1 MSEAKNTNVLLNQI
15 EVSKWNY
22 EAIEKD
28 FDIYQVVLDSPAA
41 RNVLNTQDIKV
52 RILSTVYYTG
62 QQSFVLTRKGTT
74 DEMTLQFILNK
85 TGEGKCKVR
94 RIPLKMLSR
103 RMRELRKLFGYRCR
117 ALLQL
122 LINSTL
128 NGVFPEDEYQNITG
142 RCYYYNRDWN
152 DDPDRKI
159 ELIDLTLEKDMVMY
173 PSIVTFTKTKPG
185 AVRYV
190 EKVVYDSGSMTIRKA
205 LKDDPENAVY
215 YRQGIDGTH
224 GTRAYDGT
232 TLPYWEKS
240 RMSCVAR
247 FFRTV
252 RHELAPYVQ
261 FDFTTIDTKE
271 ISAHDLTLGDDGI
284 ARVLRDNGICL
295 VDSTVFS
302 QKEKEDKKKAIVQ
315 WTEESRKAYYD
326 AFSSF
331 CKDNGIPFKSG
342 AKDLYNANIEI
353 VRTEKFYDINKDMKD
368 PYIPEKNIVCQ
379 HVTVPVSYKTAKGEV
394 SKAFAETV
402 RTVLKEVVIKADL
415 RDGRIRLV
423 DWSRYDVRRPLSFF
437 CARPCAT
444 DKDRKSGLRPV
455 LFAGMTV
462 SPDGSF
468 TIKRFKIDNIKSSEL
483 QDEHQGAIIQLF
495 FRQNFDNSYFDRNV
509 ELAVWSDDDVSDA
522 YIIRRTNV
530 RAMSNILEMERS
542 FMDEKEDVLLDTDA
556 IMKAIEGLQDGN
568 ATHEEVY
575 DNIVNGIR
583 NKEQILKSELIPLLY
598 PAKTEGKKRVT
609 ICTKA
614 KETIANATGVVLKV
628 GRRTEDSERLGT
640 NVYRHIHLWESL
652 EYDKEDDQEDKPAKV
667 FCYVVGQYDTPNQSI
682 STSPVMRQILRAD
695 CAQPSEEVV
704 LKLLEMMQVGFVRMK
719 NYTVLPFPAKYLR
732 EVLNVEFKNK

>member
-15 EVSKWNY
+15 TVSQWKYEV
-22 EAIEKD
+22 IEKD
-28 FDIYQVVLDSPAA
+28 FDIFQIVLDSPAS
-41 RNVLNTQDIKV
+41 RNILNTQDIKV

-62 QQSFVLTRKGTT
+62 QQSFVLTRKGAT

-85 TGEGKCKVR
+85 TGEGKCTVR

-152 DDPDRKI
+152 DEPDRKI

-173 PSIVTFTKTKPG
+173 PSVITFTKTKPG

-190 EKVVYDSGSMTIRKA
+190 EKVVYDSRSMSIRKA
-205 LKDDPENAVY
+205 LKDDNEHIIY

-224 GTRAYDGT
+224 STRAYDGT
-232 TLPYWEKS
+232 TLSYWEKS

-271 ISAHDLTLGDDGI
+271 ICAHDLILGDDGI
-284 ARVLRDNGICL
+284 ANVLRENGICL
-295 VDSTVFS
+295 VDSTVYS

-315 WTEESRKAYYD
+315 WTEESRKAYRD

-331 CKDNGIPFKSG
+331 CKNNGITFKTG
-342 AKDLYNANIEI
+342 VKDLYNANIEI
-353 VRTEKFYDINKDMKD
+353 VRTEKFYDINKDMQD
-368 PYIPEKNIVCQ
+368 PYIPEKDIVCQ
-379 HVTVPVSYKTAKGEV
+379 HVTVPVTYKTAKGEV
-394 SKAFAETV
+394 SKAFTETV

-423 DWSRYDVRRPLSFF
+423 NWSRYDMRRPLSFY

-455 LFAGMTV
+455 LFVGMTV
-462 SPDGSF
+462 IPDGSF
-468 TIKRFKIDNIKSSEL
+468 TTERFIITNIKSPEF
-483 QDEHQGAIIQLF
+483 QDEHQRAIVRLF
-495 FRQNFDNSYFDRNV
+495 FRQNFGSSYFDRNV
-509 ELAVWSDDDVSDA
+509 ELAVWSDNDISSA

-542 FMDEKEDVLLDTDA
+542 FMDEKEDVMLDTDVIA
-556 IMKAIEGLQDGN
+556 KAIEGLQDGN
-568 ATHEEVY
+568 VIHEEVY
-575 DNIVNGIR
+575 YKVIDGIR
-583 NKEQILKSELIPLLY
+583 DKEQILKSELLPLLY
-598 PAKTEGKKRVT
+598 PAKTDKKKRVN

-614 KETIANATGVVLKV
+614 KEAITNATGVVLKV
-628 GRRTEDSERLGT
+628 GRRTEDSKRMGT
-640 NVYRHIHLWESL
+640 DVYRHIHLWESI
-652 EYDKEDDQEDKPAKV
+652 EYDEEDDQEEKPAKV
-667 FCYVVGQYDTPNQSI
+667 YCYVVGQYDTLNQSI

-695 CAQPSEEVV
+695 CGQPSEEIV
-704 LKLLEMMQVGFVRMK
+704 LKILEMMQVGFVKMK

-732 EVLNVEFKNK
+732 EIS

>member
-1 MSEAKNTNVLLNQI
+1 MSGTKNTNILLNQI
-15 EVSKWNY
+15 TVSQWNY

-28 FDIYQVVLDSPAA
+28 FDIFQIVLDSPSS
-41 RNVLNTQDIKV
+41 RNILNTQDIKV

-62 QQSFVLTRKGTT
+62 QQSFVLTRKGST

-85 TGEGKCKVR
+85 SGEGKCTVR
-94 RIPLKMLSR
+94 RIPIRMLSR

-142 RCYYYNRDWN
+142 RCYYYNKDWN

-173 PSIVTFTKTKPG
+173 PSVVTFTKTKPG

-190 EKVVYDSGSMTIRKA
+190 EKVVYDSRSMAIRKA
-205 LKDDPENAVY
+205 LKDDHEDVIY

-247 FFRTV
+247 FFRIV
-252 RHELAPYVQ
+252 HHELAPYVT
-261 FDFTTIDTKE
+261 FDFTAIGTKE
-271 ISAHDLTLGDDGI
+271 IRAHDLTLGDAGI
-284 ARVLRDNGICL
+284 ARVLRENGICL
-295 VDSTVFS
+295 VDSTMYS
-302 QKEKEDKKKAIVQ
+302 LKEKEEKKKAIVQ
-315 WTEESRKAYYD
+315 WTEDSRKAYRN

-331 CKDNGIPFKSG
+331 CKDNGIPFKTG

-368 PYIPEKNIVCQ
+368 PYIPEKDIVCQ
-379 HVTVPVSYKTAKGEV
+379 HVTVPVTYKTAKGEV
-394 SKAFAETV
+394 SKAFTETV

-415 RDGRIRLV
+415 RDRCIRLV
-423 DWSRYDVRRPLSFF
+423 DWSRYDVRRPLSFY

-444 DKDRKSGLRPV
+444 DKERKSGLRPV

-468 TIKRFKIDNIKSSEL
+468 TIERFIIANIKSPEF
-483 QDEHQGAIIQLF
+483 QDERQREIVRLF
-495 FRQNFDNSYFDRNV
+495 FRKNFGSSYFDRNV
-509 ELAVWSDDDVSDA
+509 ELAVWSDNDISSA

-542 FMDEKEDVLLDTDA
+542 FMDEKEDVLLDTDV

-568 ATHEEVY
+568 AIHEEVY
-575 DNIVNGIR
+575 YKIIDGIR
-583 NKEQILKSELIPLLY
+583 DKEQILKSEFLPLLY
-598 PAKTEGKKRVT
+598 PTKTEAKKRVT

-614 KETIANATGVVLKV
+614 KEAIANATGVVLKV
-628 GRRTEDSERLGT
+628 GRRAEDSERMGT
-640 NVYRHIHLWESL
+640 DVYRHIHLWESI
-652 EYDKEDDQEDKPAKV
+652 EYDEEDDQEEKPAKV
-667 FCYVVGQYDTPNQSI
+667 YCYVVGQYDTPNQSV
-682 STSPVMRQILRAD
+682 STSPVMRQVLRAD

-704 LKLLEMMQVGFVRMK
+704 MKLLEMMQVGFVRMK

-732 EVLNVEFKNK
+732 EILNQDL

>member
-15 EVSKWNY
+15 TVSHWKY

-28 FDIYQVVLDSPAA
+28 FDIFQVVLDSPAS
-41 RNVLNTQDIKV
+41 RNILNTQDIKV

-62 QQSFVLTRKGTT
+62 QQSFVLTRKGAT

-85 TGEGKCKVR
+85 SGEGKCTVR

-152 DDPDRKI
+152 DETHRKI

-173 PSIVTFTKTKPG
+173 PSVVTFTKTKPG
-185 AVRYV
+185 AVRCV
-190 EKVVYDSGSMTIRKA
+190 EKVVYDSGSMNIRKA
-205 LKDDPENAVY
+205 LNGDPEAVIY

-232 TLPYWEKS
+232 TLHYWEKS

-247 FFRTV
+247 FFKTV
-252 RHELAPYVQ
+252 RQELTPYVQ
-261 FDFTTIDTKE
+261 FDFTSITTKE
-271 ISAHDLTLGDDGI
+271 IRAKELIFGDSGI
-284 ARVLRDNGICL
+284 ANVLRENGICL
-295 VDSTVFS
+295 VDSTVYS

-315 WTEESRKAYYD
+315 WTEESRKAYHN

-331 CKDNGIPFKSG
+331 CKDNDIPFKTG

-353 VRTEKFYDINKDMKD
+353 VRTEKFYEINKDMKD
-368 PYIPEKNIVCQ
+368 PYVPDKNTVCQ
-379 HVTVPVSYKTAKGEV
+379 HVTVPVTYKNAKVEV
-394 SKAFAETV
+394 SKSFTETV
-402 RTVLKEVVIKADL
+402 RTVLKEVVIKTDL

-423 DWSRYDVRRPLSFF
+423 DWSRYNVRRPLSFYS
-437 CARPCAT
+437 ASPCTT

-455 LFAGMTV
+455 MFVGMTV
-462 SPDGSF
+462 NPDGSF
-468 TIKRFKIDNIKSSEL
+468 TTERFIITNIKSPEF
-483 QDEHQGAIIQLF
+483 QNEHQRAIVRLF
-495 FRQNFDNSYFDRNV
+495 FRQNFDSSYFDRNV
-509 ELAVWSDDDVSDA
+509 ELAIWSDNKISSA

-542 FMDEKEDVLLDTDA
+542 FMDEKDDVLLDTDN

-575 DNIVNGIR
+575 DKIINGIR

-598 PAKTEGKKRVT
+598 PNKADAKKRVT

-614 KETIANATGVVLKV
+614 KEAIANATGVVLKV
-628 GRRTEDSERLGT
+628 GRRAEDSERLGT
-640 NVYRHIHLWESL
+640 DVYRHIHLWESL
-652 EYDKEDDQEDKPAKV
+652 DYDEEDDQEEKPAKV
-667 FCYVVGQYDTPNQSI
+667 YCYVVGQYDTPNQSI
-682 STSPVMRQILRAD
+682 STSPVVRQILRAD
-695 CAQPSEEVV
+695 CGQPSEEVV
-704 LKLLEMMQVGFVRMK
+704 MKLLEMMQVGFVRMK
-719 NYTVLPFPAKYLR
+719 NYTVLPFPVKDLR
-732 EVLNVEFKNK
+732 EILSYSHS

>member
-15 EVSKWNY
+15 TVSQWKY

-28 FDIYQVVLDSPAA
+28 FDIYQIVLDSPAS
-41 RNVLNTQDIKV
+41 RNILNTRDIKV

-62 QQSFVLTRKGTT
+62 QQSFVLTRKGAT

-85 TGEGKCKVR
+85 TGEGKCTVR

-152 DDPDRKI
+152 DEPDRKI

-173 PSIVTFTKTKPG
+173 PSVVTFTKTKPG

-190 EKVVYDSGSMTIRKA
+190 EKVVYDSGSMSIRKA
-205 LKDDPENAVY
+205 LKDDPETVVY

-232 TLPYWEKS
+232 TLSYWEKS

-252 RHELAPYVQ
+252 RHELTPYVQ
-261 FDFTTIDTKE
+261 FDFTAIGTKE
-271 ISAHDLTLGDDGI
+271 ISAHDLTLGDAGI
-284 ARVLRDNGICL
+284 ASVLRENGICL
-295 VDSTVFS
+295 VDSTVYS
-302 QKEKEDKKKAIVQ
+302 QKEQEDKKKAIVQ
-315 WTEESRKAYYD
+315 WTEESRKAYHD

-331 CKDNGIPFKSG
+331 CKDNGIPFKAG
-342 AKDLYNANIEI
+342 TKDLYNANIEI
-353 VRTEKFYDINKDMKD
+353 VRTEKFYDINKNMKD
-368 PYIPEKNIVCQ
+368 PYIPEKDIVCQ
-379 HVTVPVSYKTAKGEV
+379 HVTVPVSFKTSKGEV
-394 SKAFAETV
+394 SKAFTETV

-423 DWSRYDVRRPLSFF
+423 DWSRYDMRRPLSFY
-437 CARPCAT
+437 CARSCAT

-455 LFAGMTV
+455 LFVGMTV

-468 TIKRFKIDNIKSSEL
+468 TTERFIIANIKSPEF
-483 QDEHQGAIIQLF
+483 QEEHQRAIVRLF
-495 FRQNFDNSYFDRNV
+495 LRQNFGSSYFDRNV
-509 ELAVWSDDDVSDA
+509 ELAVWSDNDISSA

-542 FMDEKEDVLLDTDA
+542 FMEEKEDALLDTDA

-575 DNIVNGIR
+575 DKIINGIR

-598 PAKTEGKKRVT
+598 PTKPEAKKRVT

-614 KETIANATGVVLKV
+614 KEAIANATGVVLKV
-628 GRRTEDSERLGT
+628 GRRAEDSERLGT
-640 NVYRHIHLWESL
+640 DVYRHIHLWESL
-652 EYDKEDDQEDKPAKV
+652 EYDEEDDQEEKPAKV
-667 FCYVVGQYDTPNQSI
+667 YCYVVGQYDTPNQSI
-682 STSPVMRQILRAD
+682 STSPVMRQVLRAD

-704 LKLLEMMQVGFVRMK
+704 MKLLGMMQVGFVKMK

-732 EVLNVEFKNK
+732 EILNTEI

>member
-15 EVSKWNY
+15 TVSQWKY

-28 FDIYQVVLDSPAA
+28 FDIYQIVLDSPAS
-41 RNVLNTQDIKV
+41 RNILNTRDIKV

-62 QQSFVLTRKGTT
+62 QQSFVLTRKGAT

-85 TGEGKCKVR
+85 TGEGKCTVR
-94 RIPLKMLSR
+94 RISLKMLSR
-103 RMRELRKLFGYRCR
+103 RIRELRKLFGYRCR

-122 LINSTL
+122 MINSTL

-152 DDPDRKI
+152 DEPDRKI

-173 PSIVTFTKTKPG
+173 PSVVTFTKTKPG

-190 EKVVYDSGSMTIRKA
+190 EKVVYDSGSMSIRKA
-205 LKDDPENAVY
+205 LKDDPETVVY

-232 TLPYWEKS
+232 TLSYWEKS

-252 RHELAPYVQ
+252 RHELIPYVQ
-261 FDFTTIDTKE
+261 FDFTAIGTKE
-271 ISAHDLTLGDDGI
+271 ISAHDLTLGDAGI
-284 ARVLRDNGICL
+284 ASVLRENGICL
-295 VDSTVFS
+295 VDSTVYS
-302 QKEKEDKKKAIVQ
+302 QKEQEDKKKAIVQ
-315 WTEESRKAYYD
+315 WTEESRKAYHD

-331 CKDNGIPFKSG
+331 CKDNGIPFKTG

-353 VRTEKFYDINKDMKD
+353 VRTEKFYDINKEMKD
-368 PYIPEKNIVCQ
+368 PYVPEKNIVCQ
-379 HVTVPVSYKTAKGEV
+379 HVTVPVTYKTAKGEV
-394 SKAFAETV
+394 SKAFTETV

-415 RDGRIRLV
+415 RDGQLRLV
-423 DWSRYDVRRPLSFF
+423 DWSRYDVRRPLSFYS
-437 CARPCAT
+437 ARSCAT

-455 LFAGMTV
+455 LFVGMTV

-468 TIKRFKIDNIKSSEL
+468 TTERFIITNIKSPEF
-483 QDEHQGAIIQLF
+483 QDEHQRAIVRLF

-509 ELAVWSDDDVSDA
+509 ELVVWFDNDISSA

-542 FMDEKEDVLLDTDA
+542 FMDEKEDVLLDTDV

-568 ATHEEVY
+568 ATHEEIY
-575 DNIVNGIR
+575 DKIINGIR

-598 PAKTEGKKRVT
+598 PTKTEAKKRVT

-614 KETIANATGVVLKV
+614 KETIANAAGVVLKV
-628 GRRTEDSERLGT
+628 GRRAEDSERLGT
-640 NVYRHIHLWESL
+640 DVYRHIHLWESL
-652 EYDKEDDQEDKPAKV
+652 EYDEEDDQEEKPAKV
-667 FCYVVGQYDTPNQSI
+667 YCYVVGQYDTPNQSI
-682 STSPVMRQILRAD
+682 STSPVMRQVLRAD

-704 LKLLEMMQVGFVRMK
+704 MKLLEMMQVGFVKMK

-732 EVLNVEFKNK
+732 EILNQI

>member
-15 EVSKWNY
+15 TVSQWNY

-28 FDIYQVVLDSPAA
+28 FDIFQIVLDSPAS
-41 RNVLNTQDIKV
+41 RNILNTQDVKV

-62 QQSFVLTRKGTT
+62 QQSFVLTRKGAT

-85 TGEGKCKVR
+85 SGEGKCTVR

-103 RMRELRKLFGYRCR
+103 RILELRKLFGYRCR

-128 NGVFPEDEYQNITG
+128 NGVFSEDEYQNITG

-152 DDPDRKI
+152 DEPDRKI

-173 PSIVTFTKTKPG
+173 PSVVTFTKTKPG

-190 EKVVYDSGSMTIRKA
+190 EKVVYDSGSLAIRKA
-205 LKDDPENAVY
+205 LKDDPETLIY

-240 RMSCVAR
+240 RMSCVAK

-252 RHELAPYVQ
+252 RYELASYVQ

-271 ISAHDLTLGDDGI
+271 ISAHDLTLGDAGI
-284 ARVLRDNGICL
+284 ASVLRESGICL
-295 VDSTVFS
+295 VDSTVYS

-315 WTEESRKAYYD
+315 WTEGSRKAYHD

-331 CKDNGIPFKSG
+331 CKDNGIPFKTG

-353 VRTEKFYDINKDMKD
+353 VRTEKFYDINKEMKD
-368 PYIPEKNIVCQ
+368 PYVPEKNIVCQ
-379 HVTVPVSYKTAKGEV
+379 HVTVPVTYKTAKGEV
-394 SKAFAETV
+394 SKCFTETV
-402 RTVLKEVVIKADL
+402 RTVLKEVVIKTDL

-423 DWSRYDVRRPLSFF
+423 DWSNYDVHRPLSFY
-437 CARPCAT
+437 CARSCAS

-462 SPDGSF
+462 SSDGSF
-468 TIKRFKIDNIKSSEL
+468 NIERFKIDNINSPEL
-483 QDEHQGAIIQLF
+483 QDDHQKSIVRLF
-495 FRQNFDNSYFDRNV
+495 FRQNFGNSYFDRNV
-509 ELAVWSDDDVSDA
+509 ELAAWYDNDISSA

-542 FMDEKEDVLLDTDA
+542 FMDEKEDILLDTDV
-556 IMKAIEGLQDGN
+556 IMKAIEGLQYGN
-568 ATHEEVY
+568 PTHEEVY
-575 DNIVNGIR
+575 YKIIDGIR
-583 NKEQILKSELIPLLY
+583 DKAQILKSELLPLLY
-598 PAKTEGKKRVT
+598 PTKTETKKRVM

-614 KETIANATGVVLKV
+614 KESIANAAGVVLKV
-628 GRRTEDSERLGT
+628 GRRAEDSERMGT
-640 NVYRHIHLWESL
+640 DVYRHIHLWESI
-652 EYDKEDDQEDKPAKV
+652 EYDEEDDQEEKPAKV
-667 FCYVVGQYDTPNQSI
+667 YCYVVGQYNTPNQSI
-682 STSPVMRQILRAD
+682 STSPVMRQVLRAD
-695 CAQPSEEVV
+695 GAQPSETIV

-732 EVLNVEFKNK
+732 EILNQI

>member
-15 EVSKWNY
+15 TVSQWKY

-28 FDIYQVVLDSPAA
+28 FDIYQIVLDNPAS
-41 RNVLNTQDIKV
+41 RNILNTRDIKV

-62 QQSFVLTRKGTT
+62 QQSFVLTRKGST

-85 TGEGKCKVR
+85 TEEGKCTVR
-94 RIPLKMLSR
+94 RIPLKILSR

-152 DDPDRKI
+152 DEPDRKI
-159 ELIDLTLEKDMVMY
+159 ELIDLTIEKDMVMY
-173 PSIVTFTKTKPG
+173 PSVVTFTKTKPG
-185 AVRYV
+185 AVRYI
-190 EKVVYDSGSMTIRKA
+190 EKVVYDSGSMSIRKA
-205 LKDDPENAVY
+205 LKDDPETVVY

-247 FFRTV
+247 FFKTV
-252 RHELAPYVQ
+252 RQELAPYVQ
-261 FDFTTIDTKE
+261 FDFTSITTKE
-271 ISAHDLTLGDDGI
+271 IRAKELILGDSGI
-284 ARVLRDNGICL
+284 ANVLRENGICL
-295 VDSTVFS
+295 VDSTVYS

-315 WTEESRKAYYD
+315 WTEESRKAYHD

-331 CKDNGIPFKSG
+331 CKDNDIRFNTG

-368 PYIPEKNIVCQ
+368 PYVPDKNTVCQ
-379 HVTVPVSYKTAKGEV
+379 HVTVPVTYKTAKGEV
-394 SKAFAETV
+394 SKSFTETV

-423 DWSRYDVRRPLSFF
+423 DWSRYNVRRPLSFYS
-437 CARPCAT
+437 ARPCAT

-455 LFAGMTV
+455 LFVGMTV

-468 TIKRFKIDNIKSSEL
+468 TTERFIITNIKSPEF
-483 QDEHQGAIIQLF
+483 QDEHQRAIVRLF
-495 FRQNFDNSYFDRNV
+495 FRQNFGSSYFDRNV
-509 ELAVWSDDDVSDA
+509 EFAVWSDHDISSA

-542 FMDEKEDVLLDTDA
+542 FMEEKDDVLLDTDA
-556 IMKAIEGLQDGN
+556 IMKAIDGLQDGN

-575 DNIVNGIR
+575 YKIIDGIR
-583 NKEQILKSELIPLLY
+583 YKEQILKSELIPLLY
-598 PAKTEGKKRVT
+598 PAKTETKKRVT

-614 KETIANATGVVLKV
+614 KEAIANATGVVLKV
-628 GRRTEDSERLGT
+628 GRRTEDCERLGT
-640 NVYRHIHLWESL
+640 DVYRHIHLWESL
-652 EYDKEDDQEDKPAKV
+652 EYDEEDDQEEKPAKV
-667 FCYVVGQYDTPNQSI
+667 YCYVVGQYDTPNQSI
-682 STSPVMRQILRAD
+682 PTSPVVRQILRAD
-695 CAQPSEEVV
+695 CGQPSEEVV
-704 LKLLEMMQVGFVRMK
+704 MKLLEMMQVGFVRMK
-719 NYTVLPFPAKYLR
+719 NYTVLPFPVKYLR
-732 EVLNVEFKNK
+732 EILSYSHF

>member
-15 EVSKWNY
+15 TVSQWKY

-28 FDIYQVVLDSPAA
+28 FDIYQIVLDSPAS
-41 RNVLNTQDIKV
+41 RNILNTRDIKV

-62 QQSFVLTRKGTT
+62 QQSFVLTRKGST

-85 TGEGKCKVR
+85 TGEGKCTVR

-103 RMRELRKLFGYRCR
+103 RPRELRKLFGYRCR

-152 DDPDRKI
+152 DEPDRKI
-159 ELIDLTLEKDMVMY
+159 ELIDLTIEKDMVMY
-173 PSIVTFTKTKPG
+173 PSVVTFTKTKPG

-190 EKVVYDSGSMTIRKA
+190 EKVVYDSGSMAIRKA
-205 LKDDPENAVY
+205 LKDDPETVVY

-252 RHELAPYVQ
+252 RHELDPYVQ
-261 FDFTTIDTKE
+261 FDFTAIGTKE
-271 ISAHDLTLGDDGI
+271 ISAHDLTLGDAGI
-284 ARVLRDNGICL
+284 ASVLRENGVCL
-295 VDSTVFS
+295 VDSTVYS
-302 QKEKEDKKKAIVQ
+302 QKEQEDKKKAIVQ
-315 WTEESRKAYYD
+315 WTEESRKAYHD

-331 CKDNGIPFKSG
+331 CKDNGIPFKTG

-353 VRTEKFYDINKDMKD
+353 VRTETFYDINKDMKD
-368 PYIPEKNIVCQ
+368 PYVPEKNIVCQ
-379 HVTVPVSYKTAKGEV
+379 HVTVPVTYKTAKGEV
-394 SKAFAETV
+394 SKVFIETV

-423 DWSRYDVRRPLSFF
+423 DWSRYNVRRPLSFY
-437 CARPCAT
+437 CARSCAT

-455 LFAGMTV
+455 LFVGMTV
-462 SPDGSF
+462 CPDGSF
-468 TIKRFKIDNIKSSEL
+468 TTERFIIANIKSPEF
-483 QDEHQGAIIQLF
+483 QDEHQRAIVRLF
-495 FRQNFDNSYFDRNV
+495 FRQNFGSSYFDRNV
-509 ELAVWSDDDVSDA
+509 ELAVWSDNDISSA

-542 FMDEKEDVLLDTDA
+542 FMEEKEDALLDTDA

-568 ATHEEVY
+568 ASHEEVY
-575 DNIVNGIR
+575 DKIINGIR

-598 PAKTEGKKRVT
+598 PTKPEAKKRVT

-614 KETIANATGVVLKV
+614 KEAIANATGVVLKV
-628 GRRTEDSERLGT
+628 GRRAEDSERLGT
-640 NVYRHIHLWESL
+640 DVYRHIHLWESL
-652 EYDKEDDQEDKPAKV
+652 EYDEEDDQEEKPAKV
-667 FCYVVGQYDTPNQSI
+667 YCYVVGQYDTPNQSI

-704 LKLLEMMQVGFVRMK
+704 MKLLEMMQVGFVKMK

-732 EVLNVEFKNK
+732 ELINTEI

>member
-15 EVSKWNY
+15 TVSQWKY

-28 FDIYQVVLDSPAA
+28 FDIYQIVLDSPAS
-41 RNVLNTQDIKV
+41 RNILNTRDIRV

-62 QQSFVLTRKGTT
+62 QQSFVLTRKGAT

-85 TGEGKCKVR
+85 TGEGKCTVR

-152 DDPDRKI
+152 DEPDRKI

-173 PSIVTFTKTKPG
+173 PSVVTFTKTKPG

-190 EKVVYDSGSMTIRKA
+190 EKVVYDSGSMSIRKA
-205 LKDDPENAVY
+205 LKDDPETVVY

-232 TLPYWEKS
+232 TLSYWEKS

-252 RHELAPYVQ
+252 RHELTPYVQ
-261 FDFTTIDTKE
+261 FDFTAIGTKE
-271 ISAHDLTLGDDGI
+271 ISAHDLTLGDAGI
-284 ARVLRDNGICL
+284 ASVLRENGICL
-295 VDSTVFS
+295 VDSTVYS
-302 QKEKEDKKKAIVQ
+302 QKEQEDKKKAIVQ
-315 WTEESRKAYYD
+315 WTEESRKAYHD

-331 CKDNGIPFKSG
+331 CKDNGIPFKAG
-342 AKDLYNANIEI
+342 TKDLYNANIEI

-368 PYIPEKNIVCQ
+368 PYIPEKDIVCQ
-379 HVTVPVSYKTAKGEV
+379 HVTVPVSFKTSKGEV
-394 SKAFAETV
+394 SKAFTETV

-423 DWSRYDVRRPLSFF
+423 DWSRYDMRRPLSFY
-437 CARPCAT
+437 CARSCAT

-455 LFAGMTV
+455 LFVGMTV

-468 TIKRFKIDNIKSSEL
+468 TTERFIIANIKSPEF
-483 QDEHQGAIIQLF
+483 QEEHQRAIVRLF
-495 FRQNFDNSYFDRNV
+495 LRQNFGSSYFDRNV
-509 ELAVWSDDDVSDA
+509 ELAVWSDNDISSA

-542 FMDEKEDVLLDTDA
+542 FMEEKEDALLDTDA

-575 DNIVNGIR
+575 DKIINGIR

-598 PAKTEGKKRVT
+598 PTKPEAKKRVT

-614 KETIANATGVVLKV
+614 KEAIANATGVVLKV
-628 GRRTEDSERLGT
+628 GRRAEDSERLGT
-640 NVYRHIHLWESL
+640 DVYRHIHLWESL
-652 EYDKEDDQEDKPAKV
+652 EYDEEDDQEEKPAKV
-667 FCYVVGQYDTPNQSI
+667 YCYVVGQYDTPNQSI
-682 STSPVMRQILRAD
+682 STSPVMRQVLRAD

-704 LKLLEMMQVGFVRMK
+704 MKLLGMMQVGFVKMK

-732 EVLNVEFKNK
+732 EILNTEI

>member
-15 EVSKWNY
+15 TVSQWKY

-28 FDIYQVVLDSPAA
+28 FDIYQIVLDSPAS
-41 RNVLNTQDIKV
+41 RNILNTRDIKV

-62 QQSFVLTRKGTT
+62 QQSFVLTRKGAT

-85 TGEGKCKVR
+85 TGEGKCTVR

-152 DDPDRKI
+152 DEPDRKI

-173 PSIVTFTKTKPG
+173 PSVVTFTKTKPG

-190 EKVVYDSGSMTIRKA
+190 EKVVYDSGSMSIRKA
-205 LKDDPENAVY
+205 LKDDPETVVY

-232 TLPYWEKS
+232 TLSYWEKS

-252 RHELAPYVQ
+252 RHELTPYVQ
-261 FDFTTIDTKE
+261 FDFTAIGTKE
-271 ISAHDLTLGDDGI
+271 ISAHDLTLGDAGI
-284 ARVLRDNGICL
+284 ASVLRENGICL
-295 VDSTVFS
+295 VDSTVYS
-302 QKEKEDKKKAIVQ
+302 QKEQEDKKKAIVQ
-315 WTEESRKAYYD
+315 WTEESRKAYHD

-331 CKDNGIPFKSG
+331 CKDNGIPFKAG
-342 AKDLYNANIEI
+342 TKDLYNANIEI

-368 PYIPEKNIVCQ
+368 PYIPEKDIVCQ
-379 HVTVPVSYKTAKGEV
+379 HVSVPVSFKTSKGEV
-394 SKAFAETV
+394 SKAFTETV

-423 DWSRYDVRRPLSFF
+423 DWSRYDMRRPLSFY
-437 CARPCAT
+437 CARSCAT

-455 LFAGMTV
+455 LFVGMTV

-468 TIKRFKIDNIKSSEL
+468 TTERFIISNIKSPEF
-483 QDEHQGAIIQLF
+483 QEEHQRAIVRLF
-495 FRQNFDNSYFDRNV
+495 LRQNFGSSYFDRNV
-509 ELAVWSDDDVSDA
+509 ELAVWSDNDISSA

-542 FMDEKEDVLLDTDA
+542 FMEEKEDALLDTDA

-575 DNIVNGIR
+575 DKIINGIR

-598 PAKTEGKKRVT
+598 PTKPEAKKRVT

-614 KETIANATGVVLKV
+614 KEAIANATGVVLKV
-628 GRRTEDSERLGT
+628 GRRAEDSERLGT
-640 NVYRHIHLWESL
+640 DVYRHIHLWESL
-652 EYDKEDDQEDKPAKV
+652 EYDEEDDQEEKPAKV
-667 FCYVVGQYDTPNQSI
+667 YCYVVGQYDTPNQSI
-682 STSPVMRQILRAD
+682 STSPVMRQVLRAD

-704 LKLLEMMQVGFVRMK
+704 MKLLEMMQVGFVKMK

-732 EVLNVEFKNK
+732 EILNTEI

>member
-1 MSEAKNTNVLLNQI
+1 MSEAKNTKVLLNQI
-15 EVSKWNY
+15 MVSQWKY

-28 FDIYQVVLDSPAA
+28 FDVFQIVLDSPAS
-41 RNVLNTQDIKV
+41 RNILNTQDIKV

-62 QQSFVLTRKGTT
+62 QQSFVLTRKGAT
-74 DEMTLQFILNK
+74 DEITLQFILNK
-85 TGEGKCKVR
+85 PGEGKCTVR

-103 RMRELRKLFGYRCR
+103 RPRELRKLFGYRCR

-152 DDPDRKI
+152 DEPDRKI
-159 ELIDLTLEKDMVMY
+159 ELIDLTIEKDMVMY
-173 PSIVTFTKTKPG
+173 PSVVTFTKTKPG

-190 EKVVYDSGSMTIRKA
+190 EKVVYDSGSMAIRKA
-205 LKDDPENAVY
+205 LKDDPETVVY
-215 YRQGIDGTH
+215 YRQGINGTH
-224 GTRAYDGT
+224 STRAYDGT

-252 RHELAPYVQ
+252 RHELDPYVQ
-261 FDFTTIDTKE
+261 FDFTSIVTKE
-271 ISAHDLTLGDDGI
+271 ISAHDLTLGDAGI
-284 ARVLRDNGICL
+284 ASVLRENGVCL
-295 VDSTVFS
+295 VDSTVYS

-315 WTEESRKAYYD
+315 WTEESRKAYHD

-331 CKDNGIPFKSG
+331 CKDNGIPFKAG
-342 AKDLYNANIEI
+342 TKDLYNANIEI

-368 PYIPEKNIVCQ
+368 PYIPEKDIVCQ
-379 HVTVPVSYKTAKGEV
+379 HVTVPVSFKTAKGEI
-394 SKAFAETV
+394 SKAFTETV

-423 DWSRYDVRRPLSFF
+423 NWSRYNVRRSLSFYI
-437 CARPCAT
+437 ARSCVT

-455 LFAGMTV
+455 LFVGMTV
-462 SPDGSF
+462 SPDGTF
-468 TIKRFKIDNIKSSEL
+468 TIERFKIDNIKSPEF
-483 QDEHQGAIIQLF
+483 QNEHQRAIVRLF
-495 FRQNFDNSYFDRNV
+495 FRQNFGSSYFDRNV
-509 ELAVWSDDDVSDA
+509 ELAVWSDNDIGSA

-542 FMDEKEDVLLDTDA
+542 FMEEKDDVLLDTDA

-575 DNIVNGIR
+575 YKIIDGIR
-583 NKEQILKSELIPLLY
+583 YKEQILKSELIPLLY
-598 PAKTEGKKRVT
+598 PTKSEEKKRVT

-614 KETIANATGVVLKV
+614 KEAIANATGVVLKV
-628 GRRTEDSERLGT
+628 GRRAEDSERLGT
-640 NVYRHIHLWESL
+640 DVYRHIHLWESL
-652 EYDKEDDQEDKPAKV
+652 EYDEEDDQEEKPAKV
-667 FCYVVGQYDTPNQSI
+667 YCYVVGQFDTPNQSI
-682 STSPVMRQILRAD
+682 ATSPVMRQILRAD
-695 CAQPSEEVV
+695 CGQPSEDVV
-704 LKLLEMMQVGFVRMK
+704 LKLLEMMQVGFVKMK

-732 EVLNVEFKNK
+732 EMANHLV

>member
-15 EVSKWNY
+15 TVSQWKY

-28 FDIYQVVLDSPAA
+28 FDIYQIVLDSPAS
-41 RNVLNTQDIKV
+41 RNILNTRDIKV

-62 QQSFVLTRKGTT
+62 QQSFVLTRKGAT

-85 TGEGKCKVR
+85 TGEGKCTVR

-152 DDPDRKI
+152 DEPDRKI

-173 PSIVTFTKTKPG
+173 PSVVTFTKTKPG

-190 EKVVYDSGSMTIRKA
+190 EKVVYDSDSMTIRKA
-205 LKDDPENAVY
+205 LKDDPETVIY

-232 TLPYWEKS
+232 TLLYWEKS

-252 RHELAPYVQ
+252 RHELNPYVQ
-261 FDFTTIDTKE
+261 FDFTAIGTKE
-271 ISAHDLTLGDDGI
+271 ISAHDLTLGDAGI
-284 ARVLRDNGICL
+284 ASVLHENGICL
-295 VDSTVFS
+295 VDSTVYS
-302 QKEKEDKKKAIVQ
+302 QKEQEDKKKAIVQ
-315 WTEESRKAYYD
+315 WTEESRKAYHD

-331 CKDNGIPFKSG
+331 CKDNGIPFKAG
-342 AKDLYNANIEI
+342 TKDLYNANIEI

-368 PYIPEKNIVCQ
+368 PYIPEKDIVCQ
-379 HVTVPVSYKTAKGEV
+379 HVTVPVSFKTSKGEV
-394 SKAFAETV
+394 SKAFTETV

-423 DWSRYDVRRPLSFF
+423 DWSRYDMRRPLSFY
-437 CARPCAT
+437 CARSCAT

-455 LFAGMTV
+455 LFVGMTV

-468 TIKRFKIDNIKSSEL
+468 TTERFTITNIKSPEF
-483 QDEHQGAIIQLF
+483 QDEHQRAIVRLF
-495 FRQNFDNSYFDRNV
+495 FRQNFGSSYFDRNV
-509 ELAVWSDDDVSDA
+509 ELAVWSDNDISSA

-542 FMDEKEDVLLDTDA
+542 FMEEKEDVLLDTDV
-556 IMKAIEGLQDGN
+556 IMKAIEGLQDGI

-575 DNIVNGIR
+575 DKIINGIR

-598 PAKTEGKKRVT
+598 PTKPEEKKRVT

-614 KETIANATGVVLKV
+614 KESIANATGVVLKV
-628 GRRTEDSERLGT
+628 GRRAEDSERLGT
-640 NVYRHIHLWESL
+640 DVYRHIHLWESL
-652 EYDKEDDQEDKPAKV
+652 EYDEEDDQEEKPAKV
-667 FCYVVGQYDTPNQSI
+667 YCYVVGQYDTPNQSI
-682 STSPVMRQILRAD
+682 STSPVMRQIFRAD

-704 LKLLEMMQVGFVRMK
+704 MKLLEMMQVGFVKMK

-732 EVLNVEFKNK
+732 EILNTEI

>member
-1 MSEAKNTNVLLNQI
+1 MTEAKNTNILLNQI
-15 EVSKWNY
+15 TVSQWNY
-22 EAIEKD
+22 EAIERD
-28 FDIYQVVLDSPAA
+28 FDIFQIVLDNPSS
-41 RNVLNTQDIKV
+41 RNILNTQEIKV

-62 QQSFVLTRKGTT
+62 QQSFVLTRKGAT

-85 TGEGKCKVR
+85 SGEGKCTVR

-128 NGVFPEDEYQNITG
+128 NGAFPEDEYQNITG
-142 RCYYYNRDWN
+142 RCYYYNKDWN
-152 DDPDRKI
+152 DDLDRKI

-173 PSIVTFTKTKPG
+173 PSVVTFTKTKPG

-190 EKVVYDSGSMTIRKA
+190 EKVVYDSRSMAIRKA
-205 LKDDPENAVY
+205 QKDDPETVIY

-252 RHELAPYVQ
+252 RYELVPYVT
-261 FDFTTIDTKE
+261 FDFTAIGTKE
-271 ISAHDLTLGDDGI
+271 ISAHDLTLGYAGI
-284 ARVLRDNGICL
+284 ASVLRENGICL
-295 VDSTVFS
+295 VDSTMYS

-315 WTEESRKAYYD
+315 WTEDSRKAYRD
-326 AFSSF
+326 ALSSF
-331 CKDNGIPFKSG
+331 CKDNAVPFKTG

-368 PYIPEKNIVCQ
+368 PYIPEKDIVCQ
-379 HVTVPVSYKTAKGEV
+379 HVTVPVVYKTAKGEV
-394 SKAFAETV
+394 SKAFTETI

-415 RDGRIRLV
+415 RDGRMRLV
-423 DWSRYDVRRPLSFF
+423 DWSRYNVRRPLSFYS
-437 CARPCAT
+437 ARPCAT

-455 LFAGMTV
+455 LFVGMTV
-462 SPDGSF
+462 SPDGTF
-468 TIKRFKIDNIKSSEL
+468 TIDRFKIDNIKSPEF
-483 QDEHQGAIIQLF
+483 QNEHQKAIVRLF
-495 FRQNFDNSYFDRNV
+495 FRQNFGSSYFDRNV
-509 ELAVWSDDDVSDA
+509 ELAVWFDNDISSA
-522 YIIRRTNV
+522 YIIRHTNV

-575 DNIVNGIR
+575 DKIINGIR

-598 PAKTEGKKRVT
+598 PSKTEAKKRVT

-614 KETIANATGVVLKV
+614 KEAIANATGVVLKV
-628 GRRTEDSERLGT
+628 GRRAEDSERLGT
-640 NVYRHIHLWESL
+640 DVYRHIHLWESL
-652 EYDKEDDQEDKPAKV
+652 EYDEEDDQEEKPAKV
-667 FCYVVGQYDTPNQSI
+667 YCYVVGQYDTPNQSI
-682 STSPVMRQILRAD
+682 STSPVMRQVLRVD

-704 LKLLEMMQVGFVRMK
+704 LKLLEMMQVGFVKMK

-732 EVLNVEFKNK
+732 EVLNQSI

>member
-15 EVSKWNY
+15 TVSQWKY

-28 FDIYQVVLDSPAA
+28 FDIYQIVLDSPAS
-41 RNVLNTQDIKV
+41 RNILNTRDIKV

-62 QQSFVLTRKGTT
+62 QQSFVLTRKGAT

-85 TGEGKCKVR
+85 TGEGKCTVR

-152 DDPDRKI
+152 DEPDRKI

-173 PSIVTFTKTKPG
+173 PSVVTFTKTKPG

-190 EKVVYDSGSMTIRKA
+190 EKVVYDSGSMSIRKA
-205 LKDDPENAVY
+205 LKDDPETVVY

-232 TLPYWEKS
+232 TLSYWEKS

-252 RHELAPYVQ
+252 RHELTPYVQ
-261 FDFTTIDTKE
+261 FDFTAIGTKE
-271 ISAHDLTLGDDGI
+271 ISAHDLTLGDAGI
-284 ARVLRDNGICL
+284 ASVLRENGICL
-295 VDSTVFS
+295 VDSTVYS
-302 QKEKEDKKKAIVQ
+302 QKEQEDKKKAIVQ
-315 WTEESRKAYYD
+315 WTEESRKAYHD

-331 CKDNGIPFKSG
+331 CKDNGIPFKAG
-342 AKDLYNANIEI
+342 TKDLYNANIEI

-368 PYIPEKNIVCQ
+368 PYIPEKDIVCQ
-379 HVTVPVSYKTAKGEV
+379 HVTVPVSFKTSKGEV
-394 SKAFAETV
+394 SKAFTETV

-423 DWSRYDVRRPLSFF
+423 DWSRYDMRRPLSFY
-437 CARPCAT
+437 CARSCAT

-455 LFAGMTV
+455 LFVGMTV

-468 TIKRFKIDNIKSSEL
+468 TTERFIIANIKSPEF
-483 QDEHQGAIIQLF
+483 QEEHQRAIVRLF
-495 FRQNFDNSYFDRNV
+495 LRQNFGSSYFDRNV
-509 ELAVWSDDDVSDA
+509 ELAVWSDNDISSA

-542 FMDEKEDVLLDTDA
+542 FMEEKEDALLDTDA

-575 DNIVNGIR
+575 DKIINGIR

-598 PAKTEGKKRVT
+598 PTKPEAKKRVT

-614 KETIANATGVVLKV
+614 KEAIANATGVVLKV
-628 GRRTEDSERLGT
+628 GRRAEDGERLGT
-640 NVYRHIHLWESL
+640 DVYRHIHLWESL
-652 EYDKEDDQEDKPAKV
+652 EYDEEDDQEEKPAKV
-667 FCYVVGQYDTPNQSI
+667 YCYVVGQYDTPNQSI
-682 STSPVMRQILRAD
+682 STSPVMRQVLRAD

-704 LKLLEMMQVGFVRMK
+704 MKLLEMMQVGFVKMK

-732 EVLNVEFKNK
+732 EILNTEI

>member
-1 MSEAKNTNVLLNQI
+1 MSGVKNTNILLNQI
-15 EVSKWNY
+15 TVSQWNY

-28 FDIYQVVLDSPAA
+28 FDIFQIVLDNPSS
-41 RNVLNTQDIKV
+41 RNILNTQDIKV

-62 QQSFVLTRKGTT
+62 QQSFVLTRKGAT

-85 TGEGKCKVR
+85 PGEGKCTVR
-94 RIPLKMLSR
+94 RIPLKMLSC

-152 DDPDRKI
+152 DKPDRKI

-173 PSIVTFTKTKPG
+173 PSVVTFTKTKPG

-190 EKVVYDSGSMTIRKA
+190 EKVVYDSGSMAIRKA
-205 LKDDPENAVY
+205 LKDDPETVIY

-232 TLPYWEKS
+232 TLLYWEKS
-240 RMSCVAR
+240 RMSCIAK

-252 RHELAPYVQ
+252 RHELDPYVQ
-261 FDFTTIDTKE
+261 FDFTAIDTKE
-271 ISAHDLTLGDDGI
+271 ISAHDLTLGDASI
-284 ARVLRDNGICL
+284 ASVLHENGICF
-295 VDSTVFS
+295 VDSTVYS

-315 WTEESRKAYYD
+315 WTEGSRKAYHD

-331 CKDNGIPFKSG
+331 CKDNGIPFKTG

-353 VRTEKFYDINKDMKD
+353 VRTEKFYDINKNMKD
-368 PYIPEKNIVCQ
+368 PYVPEKDIVCQ
-379 HVTVPVSYKTAKGEV
+379 HVTVPVTYKTAKGEV
-394 SKAFAETV
+394 SKGFSETV

-423 DWSRYDVRRPLSFF
+423 DWSRYDVRRPLSFYS
-437 CARPCAT
+437 ARPCAT

-455 LFAGMTV
+455 LFVGMTI
-462 SPDGSF
+462 SPNGSF
-468 TIKRFKIDNIKSSEL
+468 TTERFIISNIKSPEF
-483 QDEHQGAIIQLF
+483 QDEHQRAIVQLF
-495 FRQNFDNSYFDRNV
+495 FRQNLDSSYFDRNV
-509 ELAVWSDDDVSDA
+509 ELAVWPDSNISGA

-542 FMDEKEDVLLDTDA
+542 FMDEKEDVLLDSDA

-575 DNIVNGIR
+575 YKIIGGIR

-598 PAKTEGKKRVT
+598 PSKTEAKKRVT

-614 KETIANATGVVLKV
+614 KEAIANATGVVLKV
-628 GRRTEDSERLGT
+628 GRRAEDSERMGT
-640 NVYRHIHLWESL
+640 DVYRHIHLWEAI
-652 EYDKEDDQEDKPAKV
+652 EYDEEDDQEEKPAKV
-667 FCYVVGQYDTPNQSI
+667 YCYVVGQYDTPNQSI
-682 STSPVMRQILRAD
+682 STSPVMRQVLRAD
-695 CAQPSEEVV
+695 CGQPSEEVV
-704 LKLLEMMQVGFVRMK
+704 LKILEMMQVGFVKMK

-732 EVLNVEFKNK
+732 ELLNQL

>member
-15 EVSKWNY
+15 TVSQWNY

-28 FDIYQVVLDSPAA
+28 FDIFQIVLDSPAS
-41 RNVLNTQDIKV
+41 RNILNTQDIKV

-62 QQSFVLTRKGTT
+62 QQSFVLTRKGAT

-85 TGEGKCKVR
+85 SGEGKCTVR

-103 RMRELRKLFGYRCR
+103 RILELRKLFGYRCR

-152 DDPDRKI
+152 DEPDRKI

-173 PSIVTFTKTKPG
+173 PSVVTFTKTKPG

-190 EKVVYDSGSMTIRKA
+190 EKVVYDFGSMAIRKA
-205 LKDDPENAVY
+205 LKDDPENVIY

-224 GTRAYDGT
+224 GTRTYDGT
-232 TLPYWEKS
+232 TLLYWEKS

-252 RHELAPYVQ
+252 RHELTPYVR
-261 FDFTTIDTKE
+261 FDFTAISTKE

-284 ARVLRDNGICL
+284 ASVLRENGICL
-295 VDSTVFS
+295 VDSTVYS
-302 QKEKEDKKKAIVQ
+302 PKEREDKKKAIVQ
-315 WTEESRKAYYD
+315 WTEQSRKAYHD

-331 CKDNGIPFKSG
+331 CKDNSIPFKTG
-342 AKDLYNANIEI
+342 DKDLYNVNIEI
-353 VRTEKFYDINKDMKD
+353 VRTEKFYDINKNMKD
-368 PYIPEKNIVCQ
+368 PYVPEKDIVCQ
-379 HVTVPVSYKTAKGEV
+379 HVTVPVTYKTAKGEI
-394 SKAFAETV
+394 SKGFTETV

-415 RDGRIRLV
+415 RDGCIRLV
-423 DWSRYDVRRPLSFF
+423 DWSRYDVRRPLSFY
-437 CARPCAT
+437 CAKSCAT

-455 LFAGMTV
+455 LFVGMTI

-468 TIKRFKIDNIKSSEL
+468 TTERFTIANIKSPEF
-483 QDEHQGAIIQLF
+483 QNEHQRAIVRLF
-495 FRQNFDNSYFDRNV
+495 FRSNFNNIYFDRNV
-509 ELAVWSDDDVSDA
+509 ELVVWPGKDIADA

-542 FMDEKEDVLLDTDA
+542 FMDEKEEALLDTDA
-556 IMKAIEGLQDGN
+556 IMKAIENLQDGN
-568 ATHEEVY
+568 AIHEEVY
-575 DNIVNGIR
+575 DKIINGIR

-598 PAKTEGKKRVT
+598 PTKSEEKKRVT

-614 KETIANATGVVLKV
+614 KEAIANATGVVLKV
-628 GRRTEDSERLGT
+628 GRRAEDSERLGT
-640 NVYRHIHLWESL
+640 DVYRHIHLWESL
-652 EYDKEDDQEDKPAKV
+652 EYDEEDDPEEKPAKV
-667 FCYVVGQYDTPNQSI
+667 YCYVVGQYDTPNQSI

-695 CAQPSEEVV
+695 CAQPSEEVIM
-704 LKLLEMMQVGFVRMK
+704 KLLEMMQVGFVRMK

-732 EVLNVEFKNK
+732 EIIAT

>member
-15 EVSKWNY
+15 TVSQWKY

-28 FDIYQVVLDSPAA
+28 FDIYQIVLDSPAS
-41 RNVLNTQDIKV
+41 RNILNTRDIKV

-62 QQSFVLTRKGTT
+62 QQSFVLTRKGAT

-85 TGEGKCKVR
+85 TEEGKCTVR

-152 DDPDRKI
+152 DEPDRKI

-173 PSIVTFTKTKPG
+173 PSVVTFTKTKPG

-190 EKVVYDSGSMTIRKA
+190 EKVVYDSGSMSIRKA
-205 LKDDPENAVY
+205 LKDDPETVVY

-232 TLPYWEKS
+232 TLSYWEKS

-252 RHELAPYVQ
+252 RHELTPYVQ
-261 FDFTTIDTKE
+261 FDFTAIGTKE
-271 ISAHDLTLGDDGI
+271 ISAHDLTLGNAGI
-284 ARVLRDNGICL
+284 ASVLRENGICL
-295 VDSTVFS
+295 VDSTVYS
-302 QKEKEDKKKAIVQ
+302 QKEQEDKKKAIVQ
-315 WTEESRKAYYD
+315 WTEESRKAYHE

-331 CKDNGIPFKSG
+331 CKDNGIPFKAG

-368 PYIPEKNIVCQ
+368 PYVPEKNIVCQ
-379 HVTVPVSYKTAKGEV
+379 HVTVPVTYKTSKGEV
-394 SKAFAETV
+394 SKAFTETV

-423 DWSRYDVRRPLSFF
+423 DWSRYDMRRPLSFY
-437 CARPCAT
+437 CARSCAT

-455 LFAGMTV
+455 LFVGMTV

-468 TIKRFKIDNIKSSEL
+468 TTERFIITNIKSPEF
-483 QDEHQGAIIQLF
+483 QEEHQRAIVRLF
-495 FRQNFDNSYFDRNV
+495 FRQNFGSSYFDRNV
-509 ELAVWSDDDVSDA
+509 ELAVWSDNDISSA

-542 FMDEKEDVLLDTDA
+542 FMEEKEDALLDTDA
-556 IMKAIEGLQDGN
+556 IMKAIEGLLDGII
-568 ATHEEVY
+568 THEEVY
-575 DNIVNGIR
+575 YKIMDGIR
-583 NKEQILKSELIPLLY
+583 GKEQILKSELLPLLY
-598 PAKTEGKKRVT
+598 PNKSDVKKRIT

-614 KETIANATGVVLKV
+614 KEAITNATGIVLKV
-628 GRRTEDSERLGT
+628 GRRAEDSERLGT
-640 NVYRHIHLWESL
+640 DVYRHIHFWESL
-652 EYDKEDDQEDKPAKV
+652 EYDEEDEQEEKPAKV
-667 FCYVVGQYDTPNQSI
+667 YCYVVGQYDTPNQSI

-695 CAQPSEEVV
+695 CAQPSEEVIM
-704 LKLLEMMQVGFVRMK
+704 KLLGMMQVGFVRMK

-732 EVLNVEFKNK
+732 EILNTEI

>member
-15 EVSKWNY
+15 TVSQWKY

-28 FDIYQVVLDSPAA
+28 FDIYQIVLDSPAS
-41 RNVLNTQDIKV
+41 RNILNTRDIKV

-62 QQSFVLTRKGTT
+62 QQSFVLTRKGAT

-85 TGEGKCKVR
+85 TGEGKCTVR

-152 DDPDRKI
+152 DEPDRKI

-173 PSIVTFTKTKPG
+173 PSVVTFTKTKPG

-190 EKVVYDSGSMTIRKA
+190 EKVVYDSGSMSIRKA
-205 LKDDPENAVY
+205 LKDDPETVVY

-232 TLPYWEKS
+232 TLSYWEKS

-252 RHELAPYVQ
+252 RHELTPYVQ
-261 FDFTTIDTKE
+261 FDFTAIGTKE
-271 ISAHDLTLGDDGI
+271 ISAHDLTLGDAGI
-284 ARVLRDNGICL
+284 ASVLRENGICL
-295 VDSTVFS
+295 VDSTVYS
-302 QKEKEDKKKAIVQ
+302 QKEQEDKKKAIVQ
-315 WTEESRKAYYD
+315 WTEESRKAYHD

-331 CKDNGIPFKSG
+331 CKDNGIPFKAG
-342 AKDLYNANIEI
+342 TKDLYNANIEI

-368 PYIPEKNIVCQ
+368 PYIPEKDIVCQ
-379 HVTVPVSYKTAKGEV
+379 HVTVPVSFKTSKGEV
-394 SKAFAETV
+394 SKAFTETV

-423 DWSRYDVRRPLSFF
+423 DWSRYDMRRPLSFY
-437 CARPCAT
+437 CARSCAT

-455 LFAGMTV
+455 LFVGMTV

-468 TIKRFKIDNIKSSEL
+468 TTERFIIANIKSPEF
-483 QDEHQGAIIQLF
+483 QEEHQRAIVRLF
-495 FRQNFDNSYFDRNV
+495 LRQNFGSSYFDRNV
-509 ELAVWSDDDVSDA
+509 ELAVWSDNDISSA

-542 FMDEKEDVLLDTDA
+542 FMEEKEDALLDTDA

-575 DNIVNGIR
+575 DKIINGIR

-598 PAKTEGKKRVT
+598 PTKPEAKKRVT

-614 KETIANATGVVLKV
+614 KEAIANATGVVLKV
-628 GRRTEDSERLGT
+628 GRRAEDSERLGT
-640 NVYRHIHLWESL
+640 DVYRHIHLWESL
-652 EYDKEDDQEDKPAKV
+652 EYDEEDDQEEKPAKV
-667 FCYVVGQYDTPNQSI
+667 YCYVVGQYDTPNQSI
-682 STSPVMRQILRAD
+682 STSPVMRQVLRAD

-704 LKLLEMMQVGFVRMK
+704 MKLLEMMQVGFVKMK

-732 EVLNVEFKNK
+732 EILNTEI

>member
-15 EVSKWNY
+15 TVSQWNY
-22 EAIEKD
+22 EAIDKD
-28 FDIYQVVLDSPAA
+28 FDIFQIVLDSPVS
-41 RNVLNTQDIKV
+41 RNILNTQDIKV

-62 QQSFVLTRKGTT
+62 QQSFVLTRKGDT

-85 TGEGKCKVR
+85 SGEGKCTVR
-94 RIPLKMLSR
+94 HIPLKMLSR
-103 RMRELRKLFGYRCR
+103 RILELRKLFGYRCR

-128 NGVFPEDEYQNITG
+128 NGVFPENEYQNITG

-152 DDPDRKI
+152 DEPDRKI

-173 PSIVTFTKTKPG
+173 PSVVTFTKTKPG

-190 EKVVYDSGSMTIRKA
+190 EKVVYDSGSLAIRKA
-205 LKDDPENAVY
+205 LKDDPETLIY
-215 YRQGIDGTH
+215 YRQGVDGTH

-252 RHELAPYVQ
+252 RHELDPYVQ

-271 ISAHDLTLGDDGI
+271 ISAHDLTLGDAGI
-284 ARVLRDNGICL
+284 ASVLRESGICL
-295 VDSTVFS
+295 VDSTAYS

-315 WTEESRKAYYD
+315 WTEGSRKAYHD

-331 CKDNGIPFKSG
+331 CKDNGIPFKTG

-353 VRTEKFYDINKDMKD
+353 VRTEKFYDINKEMKD
-368 PYIPEKNIVCQ
+368 PYVPEKNTVCQ
-379 HVTVPVSYKTAKGEV
+379 HVTVPVTYKTAKGEV
-394 SKAFAETV
+394 SKSFTETV

-415 RDGRIRLV
+415 RDGRIRMV
-423 DWSRYDVRRPLSFF
+423 DWSNYDVRRPLSFY
-437 CARPCAT
+437 CARPCT
-444 DKDRKSGLRPV
+444 SDKDRKSGLRPV

-462 SPDGSF
+462 SPDGTF
-468 TIKRFKIDNIKSSEL
+468 NIERFKIDNIKSPEF
-483 QDEHQGAIIQLF
+483 QDDHQKSIVRLF

-509 ELAVWSDDDVSDA
+509 ELAAWCDNDISSA

-530 RAMSNILEMERS
+530 RAMSNILEMERG
-542 FMDEKEDVLLDTDA
+542 FMDEKEDILLDTDA
-556 IMKAIEGLQDGN
+556 ILKAIEGLQYGN
-568 ATHEEVY
+568 STHEEVY
-575 DNIVNGIR
+575 YKIIDGIR
-583 NKEQILKSELIPLLY
+583 DKEQILKSELLPLLY
-598 PAKTEGKKRVT
+598 PNKTETKKRVM

-614 KETIANATGVVLKV
+614 KESIANAAGVVLKV
-628 GRRTEDSERLGT
+628 GRRAEDSERMGT
-640 NVYRHIHLWESL
+640 DVYRHIHLWESI
-652 EYDKEDDQEDKPAKV
+652 EYDEEDDQEEKPAKV
-667 FCYVVGQYDTPNQSI
+667 YCYVVGQYNTPNQSI
-682 STSPVMRQILRAD
+682 STSPVMRQVLRAD
-695 CAQPSEEVV
+695 GAQPSETIV

-732 EVLNVEFKNK
+732 EILNQL

>member
-15 EVSKWNY
+15 TVSQWKY

-28 FDIYQVVLDSPAA
+28 FDIYQIVLDSPAS
-41 RNVLNTQDIKV
+41 RNILNTRDIKV

-62 QQSFVLTRKGTT
+62 QQSFVLTRKGAT

-85 TGEGKCKVR
+85 TGEGKCTVR

-152 DDPDRKI
+152 DEPDRKI

-173 PSIVTFTKTKPG
+173 PSVVTFTKTKPG

-190 EKVVYDSGSMTIRKA
+190 EKVVYDSGSMSIRKA
-205 LKDDPENAVY
+205 LKDDPETVVY

-232 TLPYWEKS
+232 TLSYWEKS

-252 RHELAPYVQ
+252 RHELTPYVQ
-261 FDFTTIDTKE
+261 FDFTAIGTKE
-271 ISAHDLTLGDDGI
+271 ISAHDLTLGDAGI
-284 ARVLRDNGICL
+284 ASVLRENGICL
-295 VDSTVFS
+295 VDSTVYS
-302 QKEKEDKKKAIVQ
+302 QKEQEDKKKAIVQ
-315 WTEESRKAYYD
+315 WTEESRKAYHD

-331 CKDNGIPFKSG
+331 CKDNGIPFKAG
-342 AKDLYNANIEI
+342 TKDLYNANIEI

-368 PYIPEKNIVCQ
+368 PYIPEKDIVCQ
-379 HVTVPVSYKTAKGEV
+379 HVSVPVSFKTSKGEV
-394 SKAFAETV
+394 SKAFTETV

-423 DWSRYDVRRPLSFF
+423 DWSRYDMRRPLSFY
-437 CARPCAT
+437 CARSCAT

-455 LFAGMTV
+455 LFVGMTV

-468 TIKRFKIDNIKSSEL
+468 TTERFIIANIKSPEF
-483 QDEHQGAIIQLF
+483 QEEHQRAIVRLF
-495 FRQNFDNSYFDRNV
+495 LRQNFGSSYFDRNV
-509 ELAVWSDDDVSDA
+509 ELAVWSDNDISSA

-542 FMDEKEDVLLDTDA
+542 FMEEKEDALLDTDA

-575 DNIVNGIR
+575 DKIINGIR

-598 PAKTEGKKRVT
+598 PTKPEAKKRVT

-614 KETIANATGVVLKV
+614 KEAIANATGVVLKV
-628 GRRTEDSERLGT
+628 GRRAEDSERLGT
-640 NVYRHIHLWESL
+640 DVYRHIHLWESL
-652 EYDKEDDQEDKPAKV
+652 EYDEEDDQEEKPAKV
-667 FCYVVGQYDTPNQSI
+667 YCYVVGQYDTPNQSI
-682 STSPVMRQILRAD
+682 STSPVMRQVLRAD

-704 LKLLEMMQVGFVRMK
+704 MKLLEMMQVGFVKMK

-732 EVLNVEFKNK
+732 EILNTEI

>member
-15 EVSKWNY
+15 TVSQWNY

-28 FDIYQVVLDSPAA
+28 FDIFQIVLDSPAS
-41 RNVLNTQDIKV
+41 RNILNTQDIKV

-62 QQSFVLTRKGTT
+62 QQSFVLTRKGAT

-85 TGEGKCKVR
+85 SGEGKCTVR

-103 RMRELRKLFGYRCR
+103 RILELRKLFGYRCR

-152 DDPDRKI
+152 DEPDRKI

-173 PSIVTFTKTKPG
+173 PSVVTFTKTKPG

-190 EKVVYDSGSMTIRKA
+190 EKVVYDFGSMAIRKA
-205 LKDDPENAVY
+205 LKDDPENVIY

-224 GTRAYDGT
+224 GTRTYDGT
-232 TLPYWEKS
+232 TLLYWEKS

-252 RHELAPYVQ
+252 RHELTPYVR
-261 FDFTTIDTKE
+261 FDFTAISTKE

-284 ARVLRDNGICL
+284 ASVLRENGICL
-295 VDSTVFS
+295 VDSTVYS
-302 QKEKEDKKKAIVQ
+302 PKEREDKKKAIVQ
-315 WTEESRKAYYD
+315 WTEQSRKAYHD

-331 CKDNGIPFKSG
+331 CKDNSIPFKTG
-342 AKDLYNANIEI
+342 DKDLYNVNIEI
-353 VRTEKFYDINKDMKD
+353 VRTEKFYDINKNMKD
-368 PYIPEKNIVCQ
+368 PYVPEKDIVCQ
-379 HVTVPVSYKTAKGEV
+379 HVTVPVTYKTAKGEI
-394 SKAFAETV
+394 SKGFTETV

-415 RDGRIRLV
+415 RDGCIRLV
-423 DWSRYDVRRPLSFF
+423 DWSRYDVRRPLSFY
-437 CARPCAT
+437 CAKSCAT

-455 LFAGMTV
+455 LFVGMTI

-468 TIKRFKIDNIKSSEL
+468 TTERFTIANIKSPEF
-483 QDEHQGAIIQLF
+483 QNEHQRAIVRLF
-495 FRQNFDNSYFDRNV
+495 FRSNFNNIYFDRNV
-509 ELAVWSDDDVSDA
+509 ELVVWPGKDIADA

-542 FMDEKEDVLLDTDA
+542 FMDEKEEALLDTDA
-556 IMKAIEGLQDGN
+556 IMKAIENLQDGN
-568 ATHEEVY
+568 AIHEEVY
-575 DNIVNGIR
+575 DKIINGIR

-598 PAKTEGKKRVT
+598 PTKSEEKKRVT

-614 KETIANATGVVLKV
+614 KEAIANATGVVLKV
-628 GRRTEDSERLGT
+628 GRRAEDSERLGT
-640 NVYRHIHLWESL
+640 DVYRHIHLWESL
-652 EYDKEDDQEDKPAKV
+652 EYDEEDDQEEKPAKV
-667 FCYVVGQYDTPNQSI
+667 YCYVVGQYDTPNQSI

-695 CAQPSEEVV
+695 CAQPSEEVIM
-704 LKLLEMMQVGFVRMK
+704 KLLEMMQVGFVRMK

-732 EVLNVEFKNK
+732 EIIAT

>member
-15 EVSKWNY
+15 TVSQWKY

-28 FDIYQVVLDSPAA
+28 FDIYQIVLDSPAS
-41 RNVLNTQDIKV
+41 RNILNTRDIKV

-62 QQSFVLTRKGTT
+62 QQSFVLTRKGST

-85 TGEGKCKVR
+85 TGEGQCTVR

-142 RCYYYNRDWN
+142 RCYYFNRNWN
-152 DDPDRKI
+152 DEPDRKI
-159 ELIDLTLEKDMVMY
+159 ELIDLTIEKDMVMY
-173 PSIVTFTKTKPG
+173 PSVVTFTKTKPG

-190 EKVVYDSGSMTIRKA
+190 EKVVYDSGGMAIRKA
-205 LKDDPENAVY
+205 LKDDPETVVY

-232 TLPYWEKS
+232 TLSYWEKS

-252 RHELAPYVQ
+252 RHELEPYVQ
-261 FDFTTIDTKE
+261 FDFTAIVTKE
-271 ISAHDLTLGDDGI
+271 ISAHDLTLGDAGI
-284 ARVLRDNGICL
+284 ANVLRENGVCL
-295 VDSTVFS
+295 VDSTVYS

-315 WTEESRKAYYD
+315 WTDESRKAYHD

-331 CKDNGIPFKSG
+331 CKDNGIPFKAG
-342 AKDLYNANIEI
+342 TKDLYNANIEI

-368 PYIPEKNIVCQ
+368 PYIPEKDIVCQ
-379 HVTVPVSYKTAKGEV
+379 HVTVPVSFKTAKGEV
-394 SKAFAETV
+394 SKAFTETV
-402 RTVLKEVVIKADL
+402 RTVLKEVVIKTDL

-423 DWSRYDVRRPLSFF
+423 DWSRYNVRRSLSFYS
-437 CARPCAT
+437 ARPCAT
-444 DKDRKSGLRPV
+444 NKDRKSGLRPV
-455 LFAGMTV
+455 LFVGMTV

-468 TIKRFKIDNIKSSEL
+468 TTERFIIANIKSPEF
-483 QDEHQGAIIQLF
+483 QDEHQRAIVRLF
-495 FRQNFDNSYFDRNV
+495 FRQNFGSSYFDRNV
-509 ELAVWSDDDVSDA
+509 ELAVWFDNDISSA

-542 FMDEKEDVLLDTDA
+542 FMEEKDDVLLDTNA

-568 ATHEEVY
+568 TTHKEVY
-575 DNIVNGIR
+575 YKIIDGIR
-583 NKEQILKSELIPLLY
+583 YKEQILKSELIPLLY
-598 PAKTEGKKRVT
+598 PAKTDTKKRVT

-614 KETIANATGVVLKV
+614 KEAIANVTGVVLKV
-628 GRRTEDSERLGT
+628 GRRAEDSERLGT
-640 NVYRHIHLWESL
+640 DVYRHIHLWESL
-652 EYDKEDDQEDKPAKV
+652 EYDEEDDQEEKPAKV
-667 FCYVVGQYDTPNQSI
+667 YCYVVGRYDTPNQSI
-682 STSPVMRQILRAD
+682 STSPVVRQILRAD
-695 CAQPSEEVV
+695 CAQSSEEVV
-704 LKLLEMMQVGFVRMK
+704 MKLLEMMQVGFVKMK

-732 EVLNVEFKNK
+732 EMVNHLI

>member
-15 EVSKWNY
+15 TVSQWKY

-28 FDIYQVVLDSPAA
+28 FDIYQIVLDSPAS
-41 RNVLNTQDIKV
+41 RNILNTRDIKV

-62 QQSFVLTRKGTT
+62 QQSFVLTRKGST

-85 TGEGKCKVR
+85 TGEGKCTVR

-103 RMRELRKLFGYRCR
+103 RPRELRKLFGYRCR

-142 RCYYYNRDWN
+142 RCYYFNRDWN
-152 DDPDRKI
+152 DEPDKKI

-173 PSIVTFTKTKPG
+173 PSVVTFTKTKPG

-190 EKVVYDSGSMTIRKA
+190 EKVVYDSGGMAIRKA
-205 LKDDPENAVY
+205 LKDDPEAVVY

-224 GTRAYDGT
+224 GARAYDGT
-232 TLPYWEKS
+232 TLSYWEKS

-252 RHELAPYVQ
+252 RHELDPYVQ
-261 FDFTTIDTKE
+261 FDFTAIGTKE
-271 ISAHDLTLGDDGI
+271 ISAHDLTLGDVGI
-284 ARVLRDNGICL
+284 ASVLRENGVCL
-295 VDSTVFS
+295 VDSTVYS
-302 QKEKEDKKKAIVQ
+302 QKEQEDKKKAIVQ
-315 WTEESRKAYYD
+315 WTEESRKAYRN
-326 AFSSF
+326 AISSF
-331 CKDNGIPFKSG
+331 CKDNGIPFKTG
-342 AKDLYNANIEI
+342 VKDLYNANIEI

-368 PYIPEKNIVCQ
+368 PYVPEKNIVCQ
-379 HVTVPVSYKTAKGEV
+379 HVTVPVTYKTAKGEI
-394 SKAFAETV
+394 SKAFTETV

-423 DWSRYDVRRPLSFF
+423 DWSRYNVRRPLSFYS
-437 CARPCAT
+437 ARSCAT

-455 LFAGMTV
+455 LFVGTTIN
-462 SPDGSF
+462 PDGTF
-468 TIKRFKIDNIKSSEL
+468 TIERFKIDNIKSPEF
-483 QDEHQGAIIQLF
+483 QDEHQRAIVRLF
-495 FRQNFDNSYFDRNV
+495 FRQNFGSSYFDRNV
-509 ELAVWSDDDVSDA
+509 ELAAWYDNDISSA

-542 FMDEKEDVLLDTDA
+542 FMDEKEDVLLDTVVV
-556 IMKAIEGLQDGN
+556 MQAIEGLQDGN

-575 DNIVNGIR
+575 YKIIDGIR
-583 NKEQILKSELIPLLY
+583 YKEQILKSELIPLLY
-598 PAKTEGKKRVT
+598 PAKTETKKRVT

-614 KETIANATGVVLKV
+614 KEAIANATGVVLKV
-628 GRRTEDSERLGT
+628 GRRAEDSERLGT
-640 NVYRHIHLWESL
+640 DAYRHIHLWESL
-652 EYDKEDDQEDKPAKV
+652 EYDEEDDQEEKPAKV
-667 FCYVVGQYDTPNQSI
+667 YCYVVGQFDTPNQSI
-682 STSPVMRQILRAD
+682 ATLPVMRQVLRAD
-695 CAQPSEEVV
+695 CGQPSEDVV
-704 LKLLEMMQVGFVRMK
+704 LKLLEMMQVGFVKMK

-732 EVLNVEFKNK
+732 EMANHLI

>member
-15 EVSKWNY
+15 TVSQWKY

-28 FDIYQVVLDSPAA
+28 FDIYQIVLDSPAS
-41 RNVLNTQDIKV
+41 RNILNTRDIKV

-62 QQSFVLTRKGTT
+62 QQSFVLTRKGST

-85 TGEGKCKVR
+85 TGEGQCTVR

-142 RCYYYNRDWN
+142 RCYYFNRNWN
-152 DDPDRKI
+152 DEPDRKI
-159 ELIDLTLEKDMVMY
+159 ELIDLTIEKDMVMY
-173 PSIVTFTKTKPG
+173 PSVVTFTKTKPG

-190 EKVVYDSGSMTIRKA
+190 EKVVYDSGGMAIRKA
-205 LKDDPENAVY
+205 LKDDPETVVY

-232 TLPYWEKS
+232 TLSYWEKS

-252 RHELAPYVQ
+252 RHELEPYVQ
-261 FDFTTIDTKE
+261 FDFTAIVTKE
-271 ISAHDLTLGDDGI
+271 ISAHDLTLGDAGI
-284 ARVLRDNGICL
+284 ANVLRENGVCL
-295 VDSTVFS
+295 VDSTVYS

-315 WTEESRKAYYD
+315 WTDESRKAYHD

-331 CKDNGIPFKSG
+331 CKDNGIPFKAG
-342 AKDLYNANIEI
+342 TKDLYNANIEI

-368 PYIPEKNIVCQ
+368 PYIPEKDIGCQ
-379 HVTVPVSYKTAKGEV
+379 HVTVPVSFKTAKGEV
-394 SKAFAETV
+394 SKAFTETV
-402 RTVLKEVVIKADL
+402 RTVLKEVVIKTDL

-423 DWSRYDVRRPLSFF
+423 DWSRYNVRRSLSFYS
-437 CARPCAT
+437 ARPCAT
-444 DKDRKSGLRPV
+444 NKDRKSGLRPV
-455 LFAGMTV
+455 LFVGMTV

-468 TIKRFKIDNIKSSEL
+468 TTERFIIANIKSPEF
-483 QDEHQGAIIQLF
+483 QDEHQRAIVRLF
-495 FRQNFDNSYFDRNV
+495 FRQNFGSSYFDRNV
-509 ELAVWSDDDVSDA
+509 ELAVWFDNDISSA

-542 FMDEKEDVLLDTDA
+542 FMEEKDDVLLDTNA

-568 ATHEEVY
+568 TTHKEVY
-575 DNIVNGIR
+575 YKIIDGIR
-583 NKEQILKSELIPLLY
+583 YKEQILKSELIPLLY
-598 PAKTEGKKRVT
+598 PAKTDTKKRVT

-614 KETIANATGVVLKV
+614 KEAIANVTGVVLKV
-628 GRRTEDSERLGT
+628 GRRAEDSERLGT
-640 NVYRHIHLWESL
+640 DVYRHIHLWESL
-652 EYDKEDDQEDKPAKV
+652 EYDEEDDQEEKPAKV
-667 FCYVVGQYDTPNQSI
+667 YCYVVGRYDTPNQSI
-682 STSPVMRQILRAD
+682 STSPVVRQILRAD
-695 CAQPSEEVV
+695 CAQSSEEVV
-704 LKLLEMMQVGFVRMK
+704 MKLLEMMQVGFVKMK

-732 EVLNVEFKNK
+732 EMVNHLI